1 MKWEAKYTVER
12 KDGRKEEKTEQIEA
26 RSIREASMAAHAT
39 IVRPL
44 QRMKTIKSVAISSL
58 KAIEPA

>member
-26 RSIREASMAAHAT
+26 RSIRDA
-39 IVRPL
+39 
-44 QRMKTIKSVAISSL
+44 
-58 KAIEPA
+58 

>member
-1 MKWEAKYTVER
+1 MIGKIIACLMVK
-12 KDGRKEEKTEQIEA
+12 QIMLEA

-44 QRMKTIKSVAISSL
+44 QSMKTIKSVAISSL